1 MWALFKKEISSFLNS
16 LIGYVVII
24 VFLLLNGLFIW
35 IFPGDMNVL
44 EMGYAT
50 LDGLFSIAPWV
61 FMFLIPAIT
70 MRMIAEE
77 KRNRTLELLVTRPI
91 TDFQIVISK
100 FLAGISLVIISLI
113 PTLVYY
119 FCVHYIGETE
129 GNIDRGGTL
138 GSYLGLIFLAG
149 GYVSMGIFS
158 SSLSENQIVAFLLA
172 VVMCFFMFI
181 GWESISDFSQ
191 LGGLESYVIGIGIN
205 DHYKSVSRGL
215 LDSRDVLYFIAL
227 IGVFLLGT
235 ITVLKSRAW

>member
-1 MWALFKKEISSFLNS
+1 
-16 LIGYVVII
+16 
-24 VFLLLNGLFIW
+24 
-35 IFPGDMNVL
+35 
-44 EMGYAT
+44 
-50 LDGLFSIAPWV
+50 
-61 FMFLIPAIT
+61 
-70 MRMIAEE
+70 MICY
-77 KRNRTLELLVTRPI
+77 
-91 TDFQIVISK
+91 
-100 FLAGISLVIISLI
+100 
-113 PTLVYY
+113 YY
-119 FCVHYIGETE
+119 FCVYYIGETE

-235 ITVLKSRAW
+235 ITVLKSRTW

>member
-235 ITVLKSRAW
+235 ITVLKSRTW